1 MTLELLRTPPFDL
14 FQVVCEGNTDVLDK
28 WTQEIKEEFQ
38 RMRQKG
44 YTGFP
49 GCDANQFAAGCVGG
63 AWHKAIYKNVGE
75 VVYRGFDY
83 SIYAMASRNRDM
95 ICWLV
100 ENNIP
105 ATGYMGIYQPKPDEK
120 LVTNFATIIY
130 EQNEV
135 IKRLTHE
142 LQHREKPEGQEV
154 DLLDMFFGVQK

>member
-14 FQVVCEGNTDVLDK
+14 FEVVCEGNTDVLDK

-44 YTGFP
+44 YTGYP
-49 GCDANQFAAGCVGG
+49 GWDAKQIATEYVAG
-63 AWHKAIYKNVGE
+63 AWREAIYKKSPSTMFN
-75 VVYRGFDY
+75 F

-105 ATGYMGIYQPKPDEK
+105 AFGYMGIYKPKPDEN
-120 LVTNFATIIY
+120 LLANFATIIY

-142 LQHREKPEGQEV
+142 LQEREKPQSQEV
-154 DLLDMFFGVQK
+154 DLIDMFFGGQK